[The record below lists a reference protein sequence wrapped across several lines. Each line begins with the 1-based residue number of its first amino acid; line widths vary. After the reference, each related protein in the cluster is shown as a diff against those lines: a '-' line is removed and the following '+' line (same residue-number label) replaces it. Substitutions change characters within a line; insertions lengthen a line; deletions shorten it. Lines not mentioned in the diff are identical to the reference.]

1 MLDNLLAQ
9 MFFRLTFLLIC
20 GTDVLLSYNGGW
32 MRPLIEFG
40 ILWNRNIMIT
50 SSRME
55 RMTMDGMAGM
65 ARMDVMART
74 EGTIWME
81 DI

>member
-1 MLDNLLAQ
+1 
-9 MFFRLTFLLIC
+9 
-20 GTDVLLSYNGGW
+20 

-74 EGTIWME
+74 EGTI
-81 DI
+81 